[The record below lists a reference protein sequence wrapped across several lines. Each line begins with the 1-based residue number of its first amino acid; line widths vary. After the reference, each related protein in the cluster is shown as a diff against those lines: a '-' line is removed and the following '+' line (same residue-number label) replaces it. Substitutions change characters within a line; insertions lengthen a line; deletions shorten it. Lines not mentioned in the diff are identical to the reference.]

1 MAYKY
6 DYSDAEK
13 NAKREERN
21 LKAIKS
27 RVDRIYS
34 YITNIQAN
42 NLTAEQNFIIKYAGL
57 TEEEVPNKDFY
68 IEKSD
73 EILGITSKLSRDEL
87 ENQRYSVL
95 LNLLFQFPNREI
107 EMSNKTKDIFHR
119 EIKNFNAYTS
129 TFASDPLLVKKMRNL
144 QLLNR
149 LAHKFESE
157 LFEITNR
164 MLPEFLS
171 FEKQDRRNIQMD
183 IKALFSPIDE
193 VVEDARQRLTGAF
206 GQEVID
212 DIMYSR
218 ELVEYLNFS
227 KWMYN
232 QKSIYTFEILSDLEK
247 TNGEYHYGKQM
258 TENNGNKQ
266 IAYIFDVP
274 GYGQFSVHRTMAEIE
289 FKKLDKNINFWD
301 KEDFLGMHNLLY
313 KADKEL
319 IENVNLSELSD
330 REKRIYEIVTQKVN
344 NVSMEQYANARQSAF
359 NIKFEVQKL
368 NGIKEKISSLK
379 EQKSELK
386 RQIKENEEK
395 MAKIL
400 SENDYPTEE
409 IIRNIKELQ
418 VIIERQKRE
427 RAEIKK
433 LKERCKEEKA
443 NAKKKVKEEK
453 EELKNQVDDFFRD

>member
-1 MAYKY
+1 
-6 DYSDAEK
+6 
-13 NAKREERN
+13 
-21 LKAIKS
+21 
-27 RVDRIYS
+27 
-34 YITNIQAN
+34 
-42 NLTAEQNFIIKYAGL
+42 
-57 TEEEVPNKDFY
+57 
-68 IEKSD
+68 
-73 EILGITSKLSRDEL
+73 
-87 ENQRYSVL
+87 
-95 LNLLFQFPNREI
+95 
-107 EMSNKTKDIFHR
+107 
-119 EIKNFNAYTS
+119 
-129 TFASDPLLVKKMRNL
+129 
-144 QLLNR
+144 
-149 LAHKFESE
+149 
-157 LFEITNR
+157 
-164 MLPEFLS
+164 
-171 FEKQDRRNIQMD
+171 
-183 IKALFSPIDE
+183 
-193 VVEDARQRLTGAF
+193 
-206 GQEVID
+206 
-212 DIMYSR
+212 
-218 ELVEYLNFS
+218 
-227 KWMYN
+227 
-232 QKSIYTFEILSDLEK
+232 
-247 TNGEYHYGKQM
+247 
-258 TENNGNKQ
+258 
-266 IAYIFDVP
+266 
-274 GYGQFSVHRTMAEIE
+274 
-289 FKKLDKNINFWD
+289 
-301 KEDFLGMHNLLY
+301 MHNLLY